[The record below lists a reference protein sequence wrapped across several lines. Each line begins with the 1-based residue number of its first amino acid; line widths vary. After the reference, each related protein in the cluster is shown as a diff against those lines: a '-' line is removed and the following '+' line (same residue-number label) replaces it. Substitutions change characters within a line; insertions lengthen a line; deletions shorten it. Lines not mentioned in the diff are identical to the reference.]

1 MYIFLIIV
9 HVCRMH
15 VVASNVCRRY
25 CPLFKSGVESL
36 GNQLLLVEVEKSE
49 AESVELKSE
58 AESLSTAMEILVCI
72 VKILTIS

>member
-1 MYIFLIIV
+1 M
-9 HVCRMH
+9 
-15 VVASNVCRRY
+15 
-25 CPLFKSGVESL
+25 FKSGVESL
-36 GNQLLLVEVEKSE
+36 GNQLLLVEVERSE